1 MVWQLAGCF
10 YSIKILKMLLK
21 VAMKTLITGEVMF
34 FVTKLDSEYQIKS
47 FKSNGLCKIC
57 SFQE

>member
-1 MVWQLAGCF
+1 MVWQLAVCF

-34 FVTKLDSEYQIKS
+34 FVTKLESEYQIKS
-47 FKSNGLCKIC
+47 FKSNCLCKIC